1 MIQRYS
7 IAVVSG
13 TLVTFALLWIMQFM
27 ISTGR
32 DALTATETLRFV
44 DFVRVQRE
52 EITERRERKPEP
64 PPPVDQPPPDMP
76 QPQLD
81 NFDASA
87 FTGISMG
94 PVQTSIDRN
103 ISGGGLQIVDGEYL
117 PMFRQEPTYP
127 TRALERGTEGYCV
140 VEFTVTRLG
149 TVENPRIVEC
159 SNSIFERSSLQ
170 AVLRWRYRPRVVN
183 GEPIESPG
191 VQTRLTYQID
201 TSRR

>member
-1 MIQRYS
+1 MIQRYGIS
-7 IAVVSG
+7 IVSG
-13 TLVTFALLWIMQFM
+13 TVVTFALLWIMQFM

-52 EITERRERKPEP
+52 EVTQRRERKPEP

-81 NFDASA
+81 NVDAN

-103 ISGGGLQIVDGEYL
+103 ISGGGLQVVDGEYL
-117 PMFRQEPTYP
+117 PMFRQEPSYP
-127 TRALERGTEGYCV
+127 IRAQERGLEGHCD

-149 TVENPRIVEC
+149 TVENPRIINC
-159 SNSIFERSSLQ
+159 TSSIFERSSLQ
-170 AVLRWRYRPRVVN
+170 AVQRWRYRPRVVN

-191 VQTRLTYQID
+191 VTTRLTY
-201 TSRR
+201 RMEK